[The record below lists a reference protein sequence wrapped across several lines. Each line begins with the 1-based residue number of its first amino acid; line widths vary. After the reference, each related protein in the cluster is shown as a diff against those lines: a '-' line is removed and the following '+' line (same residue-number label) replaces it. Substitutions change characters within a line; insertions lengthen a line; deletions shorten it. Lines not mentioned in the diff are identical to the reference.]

1 MADLPINTQGE
12 DLADSLE
19 HMLDGYALLRA
30 VRENGEIV
38 DFEWEYVNAVGA
50 ASYGLSADELI
61 GNRLRSVVPSVA
73 VDAVFEERCAV
84 VETGVPV
91 VRARE
96 YYGSLG
102 VPGTF
107 DSRVW
112 KHGDGYAILWRDVT
126 DVATAQAAARES
138 HERFRSTVEHL
149 PDSVSV
155 FEAIR
160 DDAGTIVDFRWVYA
174 NPASA
179 ALTGHSVETLQ
190 RSTLLKLLPEHANS
204 GVFATYVGVVETGEP
219 FLQETL
225 WYEDV
230 WGDGEA
236 PRRRAFDVR
245 ATKVGDGFVVV
256 TREVTGV
263 RRSAERERLRQS
275 MLSAERE
282 RRRWA
287 RELHDSTLQNLAALR
302 LILSSAVRRGDAR
315 GIDAAIAETIEL
327 LGTEMRY
334 LRGLIAELRPAALDE
349 AGITAALPALAER
362 ALALYELDVAVE
374 VDLGDVGPRLAPEL
388 ETAIYRMAQEALTNV
403 CKHAGAA
410 HATVS
415 VRACDGNV
423 ALEVSDDGRGFDP
436 AAASSGF
443 GLVGLRERAQ
453 LAGGDL
459 EIDSSP
465 QGTTIRTLLPLD
477 AETAGPAA
485 TTL

>member
-1 MADLPINTQGE
+1 VADLPLPTQGE

-19 HMLDGYALLRA
+19 RMLDGYALLRA
-30 VRENGEIV
+30 VREDGEIV
-38 DFEWEYVNAVGA
+38 DFEWEYINAVGA
-50 ASYGLSADELI
+50 ATYGLAADELV
-61 GNRLRSVVPSVA
+61 GTRLRSVVPSTA

-138 HERFRSTVEHL
+138 HERFRNTVEHL

-155 FEAIR
+155 FEAVR
-160 DDAGTIVDFRWVYA
+160 DEAGTIVDFRWVYA
-174 NPASA
+174 NPATA
-179 ALTGHSVETLQ
+179 AMTGHAVETLQ
-190 RSTLLKLLPEHANS
+190 RSTLLQILPEHDSS
-204 GVFATYVGVVETGEP
+204 GVFATYAAVVETGEP
-219 FLQETL
+219 FLEETL

-230 WGDGEA
+230 WGDGEK

-256 TREVTGV
+256 TREVTRV
-263 RRSAERERLRQS
+263 RESAERERLRHS
-275 MLSAERE
+275 LLSAERE

-302 LILSSAVRRGDAR
+302 LILSSATRRGDAR
-315 GIDAAIAETIEL
+315 TIDAAIEETVEL

-334 LRGLIAELRPAALDE
+334 LRGLITELRPAVLDE

-362 ALALYELDVAVE
+362 AMGLYELDVAVR
-374 VDLGDVGPRLAPEL
+374 VKLGGAGPRLAPEL

-403 CKHAGAA
+403 CKHAGATR
-410 HATVS
+410 ATVS
-415 VRACDGNV
+415 VRVADGNV
-423 ALEVSDDGRGFDP
+423 ALEVADDGRGFDP
-436 AAASSGF
+436 AASPTGF
-443 GLVGLRERAQ
+443 GLIGLRERAQ
-453 LAGGDL
+453 LVGGDV
-459 EIDSSP
+459 EIESSAD
-465 QGTTIRTLLPLD
+465 GTTIRALLPLD
-477 AETAGPAA
+477 SGPAA
-485 TTL
+485 GTL

>member
-1 MADLPINTQGE
+1 VADLPIHTQGE

-19 HMLDGYALLRA
+19 HMLDGYAVLRA
-30 VRENGEIV
+30 VREDGQIV
-38 DFEWEYVNAVGA
+38 DFEWEYINAVGA
-50 ASYGLSADELI
+50 ASYGMSPEDLI
-61 GNRLRSVVPSVA
+61 GNRLRSVVPGIA
-73 VDAVFEERCAV
+73 VEGVFAERCAV

-96 YYGSLG
+96 YYGALG

-138 HERFRSTVEHL
+138 HERFRSAVEHL

-160 DDAGTIVDFRWVYA
+160 DDTGTIVDFRWVYA

-179 ALTGHSVETLQ
+179 AITGHSVEVLQ
-190 RSTLLKLLPEHANS
+190 GARLLEILPEHATS
-204 GVFATYVGVVETGEP
+204 GGFETYVKVVETGEP
-219 FLQETL
+219 FTEETL

-230 WGDGEA
+230 WGDGEQ

-263 RRSAERERLRQS
+263 RESAERERLRHS
-275 MLSAERE
+275 LLSAERE

-302 LILSSAVRRGDAR
+302 LILSSAARRGDAR
-315 GIDAAIAETIEL
+315 SIEAAIEETIEL

-334 LRGLIAELRPAALDE
+334 LRGLITELRPAALDE
-349 AGITAALPALAER
+349 AGIAAALAALAER
-362 ALALYELDVAVE
+362 AMALYELDVVVE
-374 VDLGDVGPRLAPEL
+374 VDLGDAGPRLKPDL

-403 CKHAGAA
+403 CKHAGATR
-410 HATVS
+410 ATVS
-415 VRACDGNV
+415 VRAGEGNV
-423 ALEVSDDGRGFDP
+423 ALEVRDDGRGFDAEAVP
-436 AAASSGF
+436 SGF
-443 GLVGLRERAQ
+443 GLIGLRERAE
-453 LAGGDL
+453 LAGGEL
-459 EIDSSP
+459 EVDSSP
-465 QGTTIRTLLPLD
+465 RGTTIRALLPRD
-477 AETAGPAA
+477 RPDGQAPSVI
-485 TTL
+485 

>member
-1 MADLPINTQGE
+1 MADLPIHSQGE

-38 DFEWEYVNAVGA
+38 DFEWEYINAVGA

-84 VETGVPV
+84 VATGVPV

-112 KHGDGYAILWRDVT
+112 KHGDGYAILWRDYRRRNR
-126 DVATAQAAARES
+126 AGARES

-179 ALTGHSVETLQ
+179 TLTGHSVETLQ
-190 RSTLLKLLPEHANS
+190 RSTLLKLLPEHAGS
-204 GVFATYVGVVETGEP
+204 GVFATYVEVVDTGEP

-236 PRRRAFDVR
+236 PRRRAFDVG

-263 RRSAERERLRQS
+263 RQSAERERLRQS

-315 GIDAAIAETIEL
+315 GIGAAIEETIEL

-374 VDLGDVGPRLAPEL
+374 VDLGDAGPRLAPEL
-388 ETAIYRMAQEALTNV
+388 N
-403 CKHAGAA
+403 
-410 HATVS
+410 
-415 VRACDGNV
+415 
-423 ALEVSDDGRGFDP
+423 DGRGFDP
-436 AAASSGF
+436 SAASSGF

-453 LAGGDL
+453 LAGGDI

-465 QGTTIRTLLPLD
+465 QGTTIRALLPVD
-477 AETAGPAA
+477 AEPGRAGRNHPLA
-485 TTL
+485 